1 MKERKPLIV
10 FAKCASH
17 TPTGAL
23 LFHKGENEI
32 TKPAIMRSLLAR
44 PGSCVFDPQD
54 IVDLGWLTAKEVAAF
69 GHEVVEPTDP
79 VDDKGDPKIVKTV
92 QAPVEGELPTSVPD
106 FARMSIQEL
115 KAWAMNKVFLKL
127 DGEEPWD
134 HDQCADACLARYNEM
149 AAEAEA
155 KEDAKPADDS
165 IICKDCGDYEG
176 DDKEGTCKLDGQ
188 SVSPTAPSGPG
199 GCTRIAEEIKPNTIR
214 GLPFVASSTT
224 TAKSEP
230 VEKPEPKP
238 EPKPKPKTA
247 KKNPRK
253 KGK

>member
-1 MKERKPLIV
+1 MTERKPLIV

-69 GHEVVEPTDP
+69 GHEVVEPADP
-79 VDDKGDPKIVKTV
+79 IDDKGEPKIVKTS
-92 QAPVEGELPTSVPD
+92 QEPVEGALPSSVPD
-106 FARMSIQEL
+106 FARMSMQEMRD
-115 KAWAMNKVFLKL
+115 WALNKVFLKL

-149 AAEAEA
+149 AAEA
-155 KEDAKPADDS
+155 DAKD
-165 IICKDCGDYEG
+165 
-176 DDKEGTCKLDGQ
+176 
-188 SVSPTAPSGPG
+188 
-199 GCTRIAEEIKPNTIR
+199 AESKPDTIR
-214 GLPFVASSTT
+214 GIPVVASSTT
-224 TAKSEP
+224 TAVSDPEP
-230 VEKPEPKP
+230 AEKPEPKP